1 MADSG
6 LGQVTQGTGAEQVMV
21 PESEEGLRKT
31 PMNPGAEPM
40 TPPRPRLE
48 VFELRVKNRW
58 ATIPGT
64 MYTAMCPQ

>member
-31 PMNPGAEPM
+31 PMNPGAELM

-48 VFELRVKNRW
+48 VFEL
-58 ATIPGT
+58 
-64 MYTAMCPQ
+64 